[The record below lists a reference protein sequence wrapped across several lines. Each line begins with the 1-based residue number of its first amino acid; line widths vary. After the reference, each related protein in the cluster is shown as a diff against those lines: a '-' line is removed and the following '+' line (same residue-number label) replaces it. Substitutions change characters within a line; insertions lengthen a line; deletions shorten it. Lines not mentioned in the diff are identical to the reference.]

1 MNERIRELAEQADGV
16 FIHKL
21 ITGAKQYTFL
31 EKDLEKFAEL
41 IVRECIELTMNEK
54 LRYSSSYNKEADWAK
69 QLMMLHCATSMD
81 NYKILL
87 REHFGVEE

>member
-1 MNERIRELAEQADGV
+1 MNERIKELAVQADGV

-41 IVRECIELTMNEK
+41 IVLECMDV
-54 LRYSSSYNKEADWAK
+54 ADHSNVTGK
-69 QLMMLHCATSMD
+69 SIVGQRI
-81 NYKILL
+81 K
-87 REHFGVEE
+87 EHFGVEE

>member
-1 MNERIRELAEQADGV
+1 MNERIKELAKQADGV

-41 IVRECIELTMNEK
+41 IVRECLDQCYNRGMNDALYAGQLKAAAYIE
-54 LRYSSSYNKEADWAK
+54 
-69 QLMMLHCATSMD
+69 
-81 NYKILL
+81 
-87 REHFGVEE
+87 EHFGVE

>member
-1 MNERIRELAEQADGV
+1 MNERIQELAKQADGV

-41 IVRECIELTMNEK
+41 IVRECAEVV
-54 LRYSSSYNKEADWAK
+54 YSRSG
-69 QLMMLHCATSMD
+69 HATPQD
-81 NYKILL
+81 LY
-87 REHFGVEE
+87 EHFGVGND

>member
-1 MNERIRELAEQADGV
+1 MNERIRQLAVEADGV

-41 IVRECIELTMNEK
+41 IVRECALQCRHNDDMDRIEK
-54 LRYSSSYNKEADWAK
+54 
-69 QLMMLHCATSMD
+69 
-81 NYKILL
+81 
-87 REHFGVEE
+87 HFGVA